1 MTPREARLA
10 RGFTQAFVAFKS
22 KVSAKTIHHAERTGL
37 WPRNLS
43 VRRRYGRTL
52 GVLLKDMELQPPWA
66 EQRGDGAAEDASGI
80 VLAPAMAAEQG
91 QEVP

>member
-52 GVLLKDMELQPPWA
+52 KVPLKAMEIQPPWS
-66 EQRGDGAAEDASGI
+66 EQIGGCPADDLVEAQQPAPMPEAAQE
-80 VLAPAMAAEQG
+80 AP
-91 QEVP
+91 